1 VTAPACGSCG
11 APVPDGYLCTGC
23 ARELRALLLT
33 AANIS
38 GDLDDATAKL
48 LRRGGGGRRTETE
61 SALPID
67 LRASDTAR
75 ALRVELACRVNKL
88 LRPKEPWPVADV
100 HGLARWL
107 VGHGDRWSRHPESA
121 RMLAEIRRRVGDA
134 LAVIDRAPER
144 VPAGN
149 CAACGARLL
158 AELGTDMV
166 TCACGTLAEGL
177 QDKRARR
184 AAAADVLGTA
194 AEISGALER
203 IGISVPRGTITSW
216 ASRGRL
222 TPRPGG
228 VYALSDVLA
237 LHAQRTAK
245 ARG

>member
-1 VTAPACGSCG
+1 MAA
-11 APVPDGYLCTGC
+11 LCTGC
-23 ARELRALLLT
+23 AREIRALLLT

-48 LRRGGGGRRTETE
+48 LRRGAGGRRTDTE

-67 LRASDTAR
+67 LRASETAS
-75 ALRVELACRVNKL
+75 ALRVELAVRVNRL
-88 LRPKEPWPVADV
+88 LRPKEPWPTADI

-107 VGHGDRWSRHPESA
+107 AGHGDRWSHHPESP
-121 RMLAEIRRRVGDA
+121 RMLTEVRSRVRDA

-149 CAACGARLL
+149 CAECGARLL
-158 AELGTDMV
+158 AELGTDAV
-166 TCACGTLAEGL
+166 TCSCGALTEGL
-177 QDKRARR
+177 ADKRARR

-203 IGISVPRGTITSW
+203 IGIRVPRGTITSW

-222 TPRPGG
+222 AARPGG

-237 LHAQRTAK
+237 LHAQRA
-245 ARG
+245 AR